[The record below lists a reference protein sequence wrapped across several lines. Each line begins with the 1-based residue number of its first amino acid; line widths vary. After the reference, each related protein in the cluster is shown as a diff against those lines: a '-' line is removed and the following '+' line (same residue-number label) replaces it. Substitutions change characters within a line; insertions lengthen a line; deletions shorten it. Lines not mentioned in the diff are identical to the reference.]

1 MRRPSHIHALAI
13 ASLIAS
19 SSLHGSLDAVP
30 RRSSSPTPSMPHS
43 PQRLT
48 KAEKKR
54 ARKAVQRARLAARAT
69 VGEFDGR

>member
-1 MRRPSHIHALAI
+1 MRRPSHVHALAI

-30 RRSSSPTPSMPHS
+30 SRSSSPTPPAPRSHE
-43 PQRLT
+43 RLT

-54 ARKAVQRARLAARAT
+54 ARKAAQRAKLAARNT
-69 VGEFDGR
+69 PGERDE

>member
-19 SSLHGSLDAVP
+19 SSLLGSDVDAVA
-30 RRSSSPTPSMPHS
+30 RRSSSPTPSTPRS
-43 PQRLT
+43 PERLT

-54 ARKAVQRARLAARAT
+54 ARKAAQRARLAARAT
-69 VGEFDGR
+69 AGEEV